1 MSMNRRVTLA
11 MLGLAPTAAI
21 GAESFVDGPVDAIY
35 TGTSTYNERVWANAF
50 RNLAEQIEKGT
61 ISVHKLDI
69 AASLQSQEFCQHT
82 LKLEFSYL
90 PDRKVEI

>member
-50 RNLAEQIEKGT
+50 RNLAGIVAVAGVLSAYAEVGIFVPAG
-61 ISVHKLDI
+61 S
-69 AASLQSQEFCQHT
+69 
-82 LKLEFSYL
+82 
-90 PDRKVEI
+90 